1 MTEPI
6 YTTQEAVQAVLG
18 LDHTEIVNRELF
30 VLTDSWIVGQSNI
43 RIIPLDPLL
52 SPSLSAAA
60 AYYCAALY
68 INARKSDI
76 SFLAMISIDGKTF
89 QDSNNARDFCMARAI
104 EALDSSGDGTV
115 KPFVI
120 FNEYRDS
127 PGTGGQTWTD
137 F

>member
-6 YTTQEAVQAVLG
+6 YTTQAAVQAVLG
-18 LDHTEIVNRELF
+18 LDHTEIVNNELF
-30 VLTDSWIVGQSNI
+30 VLTDSWIIGQANM
-43 RIIPLDPLL
+43 RAIPLSLL
-52 SPSLSAAA
+52 LAPALGAAA

-89 QDSNNARDFCMARAI
+89 QDSNNARDFCMVRAI
-104 EALDSSGDGTV
+104 EALDSYCDGPA

-127 PGTGGQTWTD
+127 PETGGQTWPD
-137 F
+137 L

>member
-1 MTEPI
+1 MT
-6 YTTQEAVQAVLG
+6 YATQEAVQAVCG
-18 LDHTEIVNRELF
+18 LDHTELINDELL
-30 VLTDSWIVGQSNI
+30 VLTDSWVVSQAAL
-43 RIIPLDPLL
+43 RTIPLDIVAYPALG
-52 SPSLSAAA
+52 AAA

-89 QDSNNARDFCMARAI
+89 QDSNSARDWCWTRAM
-104 EALDSSGDGTV
+104 EALDSITVDGAA

-127 PGTGGQTWTD
+127 PLTGGQTWPD
-137 F
+137 Y